1 MAHLVG
7 GNKKDHRE
15 TGNPPWR
22 RQYRGIDLGFTL
34 EYPGSDTP
42 AGDLWPGATD
52 LVGFKKG
59 EEKTMGFPRFYLFF
73 FAGIYRLQL
82 WKLTVRT
89 RNTGVGSDEF
99 PFGALPHGRCYVSFR
114 EGWNCWMMLDVLLTK
129 NTWICSKKR
138 RCSTPRMKMMQR

>member
-1 MAHLVG
+1 MAHFVG

-73 FAGIYRLQL
+73 FGGDIQVTTLKTNSSNPKH
-82 WKLTVRT
+82 W
-89 RNTGVGSDEF
+89 GG
-99 PFGALPHGRCYVSFR
+99 FR
-114 EGWNCWMMLDVLLTK
+114 
-129 NTWICSKKR
+129 
-138 RCSTPRMKMMQR
+138 